1 MSEDKKFQE
10 FYSKEA
16 EVYEQRRYE
25 TPYGLLFRRLHHA
38 LLSKELAKV
47 PVSAK
52 CLEVACGT
60 GHTTRLLAQYF
71 DTVTACDLTP
81 AMMSKNQKSE
91 NVSNVEYLQ
100 ANAFELPFPDNS
112 VEVLVSTRF
121 LHLFPWHDQARLF
134 EEFHR
139 VLVPG
144 GRLLID
150 FDNIVPRWLYVL
162 PHFIYNLLRY
172 KRAAPFSIYNFS
184 GATMKAIANTGF
196 ENLNSQGVGGWHL
209 AFINKISTAL
219 SYRLGLKHRNLPL
232 RLIAEQFLISG
243 TKKISS

>member
-10 FYSKEA
+10 FYSHEA

-25 TPYGLLFRRLHHA
+25 TPYGILFRKLHHA
-38 LLSKELAKV
+38 LLSEEMAQL
-47 PVSAK
+47 PTGAK

-71 DTVTACDLTP
+71 DSVTACDLTP
-81 AMMSKNQKSE
+81 EMMSRNQKSE
-91 NVSNVEYLQ
+91 NVSNVVYLQ

-112 VEVLVSTRF
+112 VDVLISTRF
-121 LHLFPWHDQARLF
+121 LHLFAWQDQARLF

-139 VLVPG
+139 VLAPG

-150 FDNIVPRWLYVL
+150 FDNIVPRWLYVI

-184 GATMKAIANTGF
+184 GRTVKAITNAGF
-196 ENLNSQGVGGWHL
+196 ENLHSQGVGGWHL
-209 AFINKISTAL
+209 AFIDKISRGL
-219 SYRLGLKHRNLPL
+219 SYQLGLKHRNLPL

-243 TKKISS
+243 TKQSAS